1 MIGLSFFHRHCIRTI
16 RFILYLC
23 QKTNKMSGLYEK
35 RGVSASKSEVHEAI
49 KNLDKGIFPNAF
61 CKVLPDF
68 AAHNNDY
75 CNIMHADTAGT
86 KTSLAYL
93 YWKESGDKSVWKG
106 VVQDAIVMNIDD
118 MACTGCVD
126 NILLSSTIG
135 RNKHLIPS
143 DVLNE
148 IINGTS
154 IFIESM
160 KKYGINIHLT
170 GGETA
175 DVGDIVR
182 TVDIGFT
189 TFCRIPKSE
198 VVNIDII
205 PGNVVVGF
213 SSAGQASWEDEYNG
227 GMGSNGL
234 TSARHDVLNKKY
246 AEKYPESYD
255 PNTNK
260 DYIYNGSK
268 DLLEKI
274 NIEGQEMTVGKIILS
289 PTRTYLPLIKEI
301 LEKHKSKISGLIHN
315 SGGAHSKV
323 LKFLH
328 GCKVIK
334 NNLPDAPPLFEM
346 IASESG
352 ASIEEMYQVFN
363 MGIRL
368 EAYTDAETANE
379 LIAISKSMGIDA
391 SIIGYV
397 EEADIEEVIIIKD
410 NKEWSYKE

>member
-1 MIGLSFFHRHCIRTI
+1 
-16 RFILYLC
+16 
-23 QKTNKMSGLYEK
+23 MSGLYEK

-49 KNLDKGIFPNAF
+49 KHLDKGIFPNAF

-68 AAHNNDY
+68 AANDNEY

-93 YWKESGDKSVWKG
+93 YWKESGDQSVWKG

-118 MACTGCVD
+118 MACTGCID
-126 NILLSSTIG
+126 NILISSTIG

-148 IINGTS
+148 IISGTGS
-154 IFIESM
+154 FINSM
-160 KKYGINIHLT
+160 KEYGIHLHLT

-189 TFCRIPKSE
+189 TFCRIHRSD
-198 VVNIDII
+198 VVNIDIK

-213 SSAGQASWEDEYNG
+213 SSSGRALWENEYNG

-255 PNTNK
+255 PNTNR
-260 DYIYNGSK
+260 DFIYNGSR
-268 DLLEKI
+268 DLLDTF
-274 NIEGQEMTVGKIILS
+274 TVNGKDITIGKLILS

-301 LEKHKSKISGLIHN
+301 LNKHRSKITGLIHN

-323 LKFLH
+323 LKFLK

-334 NNLPDAPPLFEM
+334 NNLPDAPPLFD
-346 IASESG
+346 IISKESG
-352 ASIEEMYQVFN
+352 ASVEEMYQVFN

-368 EAYTDAETANE
+368 EAYTDAETAKK
-379 LIAISKSMGIDA
+379 LITISESMGIDA
-391 SIIGYV
+391 SVIGYV
-397 EEADIEEVIIIKD
+397 EEAEKEEVVIRMS
-410 NKEWSYKE
+410 NKEWSYK